1 MAPLTAARPDH
12 KALHIHTH
20 THTTHISLPSC
31 ERVSKN
37 SFIWVSGAEKKG
49 KVARRSLG
57 SFARQ
62 LLGKKCFV
70 PEIIAAQ
77 FR

>member
-1 MAPLTAARPDH
+1 M
-12 KALHIHTH
+12 
-20 THTTHISLPSC
+20 PSC
-31 ERVSKN
+31 ERASEN
-37 SFIWVSGAEKKG
+37 SFIWVSGAEKKERWH
-49 KVARRSLG
+49 VAGWLG